1 MAFLERNAN
10 RGSVST
16 KYRVENSIKLEHRNQ
31 EWLYRD
37 NPTAGNRRTFTIS
50 MWFKRGFKMEAG
62 DDFLMSQGSNAR
74 YHFAADT
81 IRFMFSGNSTEL
93 ESVRKLR
100 DTSAWYHVVLAVD
113 TTQATASNRVKCY
126 VNGQQNPWSNTK
138 YPSQNEQSD
147 WMNTNDMYL
156 GGWQADGSYDISA
169 YFAEVAVIDGTQYAA
184 SDFGE
189 YDDDSGIW
197 VPKDFKD
204 DVTFGNEGFYLEF
217 KDSSSSGAD
226 TSGNNNHLAD
236 NNVAAADHATD
247 TPTNNFCVLNQHV
260 NIGNQYGRY
269 VQRHREGNTQPDEPT
284 GSFGGV
290 FGTHSFSSG
299 KWYWEAKSYFPS
311 GTAVNLQTFGVASCK
326 NAGSQEDNVSGFHPG
341 EATYGMYP
349 SASTGIYPTNAQ
361 TISYKGTT
369 ANTSNDNLGVNAD
382 GNIWQIAFD
391 ADNGKV
397 WFGKNDTW
405 MNTTGGTSV
414 SKSDIAAGNNPRYD
428 NLNNDAEGP
437 WIPCFGMYNANSG
450 HHMDVNFG
458 GYTAATPSSGNAD
471 QNGYGN
477 FEYEPPSGFLA
488 ICSENLGAET
498 SIDDPSE
505 YFQET
510 TYTGT
515 GSTQSITNSGNSDLQ
530 PDLVWV
536 KKRNG
541 AESHALADST
551 RGTSSTL
558 FSNNEAAESTSG
570 QVINAFN
577 SDGFQV
583 GTEGIVSDNGN
594 TYVAWQWKANGGTTS
609 SNSDGNI
616 TSTVQANTTA
626 GFSIVTWTGDGST
639 SGKNVGHGLG
649 AVPSFIFTKDR
660 GGASNLPG
668 WYVYHPAV
676 GNEDHIQFT
685 SSASADSPTWGDT
698 DPTSSV
704 FSVGGEGAYIATNQ
718 SSTNYVAYCF
728 AEKEGYSI
736 FGKYEGNGYH
746 NTAGT
751 YPTGKDGPFIHT
763 GFRPAL
769 IFIKRIDNTGS
780 WTIYGHKRGGYNNNN
795 DALFWN
801 FNIAEAG
808 ANISGSNI
816 DIFSNGF
823 KVKSSDNT
831 INASGATYMYGA
843 WAVNPQQTSKGIP
856 CTGRMFD

>member
-138 YPSQNEQSD
+138 YPSQNEESD

-156 GGWQADGSYDISA
+156 GGWQGDGSYDISA

-197 VPKDFKD
+197 IPKDFKD
-204 DVTFGNEGFYLEF
+204 DVTFGSEGFYLEF

-226 TSGNNNHLAD
+226 TSGNSNDLAD
-236 NNVAAADHATD
+236 SNISAADHATD
-247 TPTNNFCVLNQHV
+247 TPTNNFCVLNQHI

-311 GTAVNLQTFGVASCK
+311 GTAVNLQSFGVASMK
-326 NAGSQEDNVSGFHPG
+326 NSGSQEDSVSGFHPA
-341 EATYGMYP
+341 ESTYGMYP
-349 SASTGIYPTNAQ
+349 SASTGIYPTNAS
-361 TISYKGTT
+361 TTSYKGTT
-369 ANTSNDNLGVNAD
+369 GSSANDNLGVNAD

-414 SKSDIAAGNNPRYD
+414 SKSDIAAGNNARYED
-428 NLNNDAEGP
+428 LNDDAEGP

-505 YFQET
+505 HFQEN
-510 TYTGT
+510 TYSGA
-515 GSTQSITNSGNSDLQ
+515 GASTQVTLGGNSDLQ
-530 PDLVWV
+530 PDLLWI
-536 KKRNG
+536 KRRNG
-541 AESHALADST
+541 GYGHGLFDT
-551 RGTSSTL
+551 NRGIAKL
-558 FSNNEAAESTSG
+558 LESNNNNTENTNQTWISNIGSDSFTIGPNEQFLSISG
-570 QVINAFN
+570 
-577 SDGFQV
+577 G
-583 GTEGIVSDNGN
+583 
-594 TYVAWQWKANGGTTS
+594 TYVSWAWKANGGTTS
-609 SNSDGNI
+609 TDSNGGYN
-616 TSTVQANTTA
+616 TTVQANTDA
-626 GFSIVTWTGDGST
+626 GFSIATYTGTGGT
-639 SGKNVGHGLG
+639 SPTATTVGHGLG
-649 AVPSFIFTKDR
+649 KKPDFIIIRARNRSENWHAF
-660 GGASNLPG
+660 
-668 WYVYHPAV
+668 H
-676 GNEDHIQFT
+676 
-685 SSASADSPTWGDT
+685 SASGVGGFILDDNSAHNNNAVLGDT
-698 DPTSSV
+698 MPTTSV
-704 FSVGGEGAYIATNQ
+704 YKLGTDLRMNGGY
-718 SSTNYVAYCF
+718 NYVMYSW
-728 AEKEGYSI
+728 AEIPGYST

-746 NTAGT
+746 NTAGG

-769 IFIKRIDNTGS
+769 IFIKCDNTNGS
-780 WTIYGHKRGGYNNNN
+780 WTVYGHNRGGYNNNN
-795 DALFWN
+795 DAVFWN
-801 FNIAEAG
+801 SDAAEAG

-823 KVKSSDNT
+823 KIKSSDNT
-831 INASGATYMYGA
+831 INSAGSTYVYGA
-843 WAVNPQQTSKGIP
+843 WALNPQQTSKGIP